1 MRGDGAGAA
10 LSLSL
15 SLRRSRPYRRRPKT
29 LPLWYARLQPQE
41 AGDNA
46 QLALTTP
53 STDSLEG
60 GIYICFSDS
69 AAHVIL
75 TGSGLGDEAGFPHRG

>member
-10 LSLSL
+10 F

-29 LPLWYARLQPQE
+29 LPLWYAPLQLQE

-60 GIYICFSDS
+60 GICICFSDS
-69 AAHVIL
+69 AARVIL
-75 TGSGLGDEAGFPHRG
+75 AGSGLGDEAGFPHRG